1 MKRNNVTG
9 QLKNFVGIK
18 QIDDCVLL
26 DDNSLV
32 AVLEILP
39 IDFDKFSKKKQD
51 DVLKEYREWVRGL
64 DYPVQVVVRNTN
76 VDLSKQV
83 DLILENTEREI
94 KKREDMREM
103 LKLFDGFKEW
113 LLKYIAK
120 EKKIYRLYYLVIPLI
135 DFKEVSLLKA
145 AHKFKK
151 EKEDIPIIIR
161 KCFPWSE
168 PNSFYSLRDENDKEV
183 FLIEDLMNLDPA
195 STKAIEEELVESGF
209 ILEITAID
217 EISKEFQLRN
227 WKVKTHKGNRT
238 FQTRLEDWPIE
249 LADNSILISDIAGD
263 IYHITDITKLDAKSQ
278 KTFYGFSG

>member
-1 MKRNNVTG
+1 MENIKNNLTNNSNELLGNINHKPPDTTPHIYIGSNG
-9 QLKNFVGIK
+9 QLMI
-18 QIDDCVLL
+18 
-26 DDNSLV
+26 
-32 AVLEILP
+32 
-39 IDFDKFSKKKQD
+39 
-51 DVLKEYREWVRGL
+51 
-64 DYPVQVVVRNTN
+64 
-76 VDLSKQV
+76 
-83 DLILENTEREI
+83 
-94 KKREDMREM
+94 
-103 LKLFDGFKEW
+103 
-113 LLKYIAK
+113 
-120 EKKIYRLYYLVIPLI
+120 
-135 DFKEVSLLKA
+135 
-145 AHKFKK
+145 KK